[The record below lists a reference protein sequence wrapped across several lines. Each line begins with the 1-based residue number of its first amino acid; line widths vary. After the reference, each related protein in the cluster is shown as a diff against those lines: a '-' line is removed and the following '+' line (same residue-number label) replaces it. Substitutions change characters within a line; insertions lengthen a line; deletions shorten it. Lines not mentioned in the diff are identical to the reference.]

1 MRAISIFLQLL
12 LAVKFNENFMCFIIS
27 ALFSSVVVKQLFI
40 CASLLCNFD
49 AVFVTT
55 NRAPLRPLS
64 GCCASVTRKTRANVE
79 TAV

>member
-1 MRAISIFLQLL
+1 
-12 LAVKFNENFMCFIIS
+12 
-27 ALFSSVVVKQLFI
+27 
-40 CASLLCNFD
+40 LLCNFD